1 MRTSGVRALLMVA
14 ALAGS
19 SAPGVGAQPAPGVE
33 YRFVAAGR
41 FRPIF
46 AAGVPDSGVAVGAF
60 RLASRPVTNAE
71 FLRFVAAN
79 PVWRRSQ
86 VPRVAADSRYL
97 RHWSGD
103 LTLGPNAPPAS
114 PVVNV
119 SWFTASAYANWVHG
133 RLPTTAEWELAAS
146 RFRRTLGPDPDR
158 LNARLLEWY
167 GSEARAI
174 LPAAGRGIRSDDG
187 VRDLHGL
194 VWEWV
199 DDFNAVVTSGESRGD
214 SGPDAGLFCAGGA
227 ALAAD
232 PSNYA
237 AFMRY
242 ALRGS
247 LRGSYTLATLGF
259 RVARDVAR
267 YAPGT
272 VAGEPATD
280 RRRSAR

>member
-1 MRTSGVRALLMVA
+1 MTSGVRALLVLA
-14 ALAGS
+14 ALTGGF
-19 SAPGVGAQPAPGVE
+19 APGAGAQPAPGVE
-33 YRFVAAGR
+33 FRLVAAGR
-41 FRPIF
+41 VRPIF
-46 AAGVPDSGVAVGAF
+46 AAGVADTGIAVGAF
-60 RLASRPVTNAE
+60 RLAARPVTNAE

-79 PVWRRSQ
+79 PAWRRTRA
-86 VPRVAADSRYL
+86 PRVAVDSSYL

-103 LTLGPNAPPAS
+103 LTLGPNAPPAA

-119 SWFTASAYANWVHG
+119 SWFAASAYAAWAQG
-133 RLPTTAEWELAAS
+133 RLPTTLEWELAAS
-146 RFRRTLGPDPDR
+146 RFHRALGNDPER
-158 LNARLLEWY
+158 LNLRVLEWY
-167 GSEARAI
+167 GSATRAV
-174 LPAAGRGIRSDDG
+174 LPDAGHGMASDDG

-199 DDFNAVVTSGESRGD
+199 EDFNAVVTSGESRGD

-259 RVARDVAR
+259 RVARDAE
-267 YAPGT
+267 PGK
-272 VAGEPATD
+272 GN
-280 RRRSAR
+280 R